1 MRQAAISEAIA
12 NAALTM
18 GYAKVRQSLCKARTF
33 CQSFLKAGKS
43 FCYCWCST

>member
-18 GYAKVRQSLCKARTF
+18 GYAKVRQSQDKVTR
-33 CQSFLKAGKS
+33 
-43 FCYCWCST
+43 